1 MKFTLR
7 SHISYANLTATLALF
22 IALGGGAY
30 AATLPR
36 NSVGAK
42 QLKASAVE
50 RIKIKKNAI
59 NDAKV
64 QDESLTGTDIREGT
78 LGKVPAAAAADS
90 AVNAGHANSSAALDK
105 VTFKSAPG
113 SAEASTVVGVTVP
126 CDAGQRA
133 ISGGAQSTDPARAY
147 IVDSFPQPGGA
158 AWTARVANP
167 ADPGGAAQTFTVYA
181 ICTPVGVAG

>member
-1 MKFTLR
+1 M
-7 SHISYANLTATLALF
+7 SYANLTATLALF

-50 RIKIKKNAI
+50 RVKIKKNAV

-78 LGKVPAAAAADS
+78 LGKVPAATSADA

-113 SAEASTVVGVTVP
+113 SVEAGMVVGITVP
-126 CDAGQRA
+126 CDPGQRA
-133 ISGGAQSTDPARAY
+133 ISGGAQVTDPGSAF
-147 IVDSFPQPGGA
+147 IVDSFPQPGGT
-158 AWTARVANP
+158 AWTARVAHGITPP
-167 ADPGGAAQTFTVYA
+167 AAAQTFTVYA